1 MQGREDPVGALV
13 DISDM
18 GDPLWERFD
27 VEIVPTLVGF
37 RDGEILVR
45 KNGVPGVGLGAQ
57 ELEDVLREM
66 Q

>member
-1 MQGREDPVGALV
+1 MAAIV

-18 GDPLWERFD
+18 DSPLWERFD

-37 RDGEILVR
+37 KDGKPLVR
-45 KNGVPGVGLGAQ
+45 KNGIPGVGLSAQ
-57 ELEDVLREM
+57 ELDEVLREM